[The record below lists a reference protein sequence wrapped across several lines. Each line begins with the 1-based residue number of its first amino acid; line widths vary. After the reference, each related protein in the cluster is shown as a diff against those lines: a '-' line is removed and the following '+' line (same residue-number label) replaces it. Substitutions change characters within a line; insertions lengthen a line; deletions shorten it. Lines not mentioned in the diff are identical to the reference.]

1 VNNMNTLFQANKAI
15 VYFTIMALVL
25 LFVGLNQS
33 WALALGII
41 NMSLISAIMALGVNI
56 QWGYAGLMNVGIMGF
71 AALGGVSVVLIAQQ
85 PVTEAVDAGGIKM
98 LIALIMGAATITA
111 GILLNRRGVNK
122 WLIAA
127 IVVTGYLFTRYY
139 FSEAADIIEKVDPAI
154 TGYLGGF
161 GLPIAFSWI
170 VGGVIAAGAA
180 WWVGKITLGLRTD
193 YLAIATLG
201 ISEIILYVI
210 KNEDWFVRGL
220 KNVYGLPRPV
230 PYEVDMQQSEWFQ
243 NVVTWIHKSEL
254 QLLSQ
259 TEQIDKLSDYVRE
272 AAVVFVK
279 LCYSGLFIAIL
290 VALIVLSNLA
300 LNSPW
305 GRKVRAIRDNEV
317 AASAMGKDI
326 KRQHLQIFVLGS
338 AIVGIAGALLVTYDG
353 IFIPTAYLPL
363 RFTFLIWVMVILG
376 GSGNN
381 MGSVLGAFIIW
392 FIWIQSGPM
401 GLWFV
406 EMLSNNMSE
415 GSTSLEFI
423 EDRVHYLR
431 LVFMG
436 SILLLIMRFSP
447 SGLLPEKNKE
457 LQFCCKWLLH

>member
-1 VNNMNTLFQANKAI
+1 MNNMNTLFQANKAI

-127 IVVTGYLFTRYY
+127 IVVIGYLFTRYY

-436 SILLLIMRFSP
+436 TILLLIMRFSP

-457 LQFCCKWLLH
+457 L

>member
-1 VNNMNTLFQANKAI
+1 MSNIKAIWETNKAI
-15 VYFTIMALVL
+15 ASFAIMGLIL
-25 LFVGLNQS
+25 LFVGMNQS
-33 WALALGII
+33 WALALGIF

-56 QWGYAGLMNVGIMGF
+56 QWGYAGLFNVGIMGF

-85 PVTEAVDAGGIKM
+85 PVTEAIDAGGMKM
-98 LIALIMGAATITA
+98 FLSLIIGAVTVIT
-111 GILLNRRGVNK
+111 GVLLNRRGVNK
-122 WLIAA
+122 WLTAL
-127 IVVTGYLFTRYY
+127 VVIIGYLITRYY
-139 FSEAADIIEKVDPAI
+139 FSEAAELIEKVDPAI

-161 GLPIAFSWI
+161 GLPVAFSWI
-170 VGGVIAAGAA
+170 VGGLAAAAAA
-180 WWVGKITLGLRTD
+180 WWIGKITLGLRTD

-243 NVVTWIHKSEL
+243 NIIAWLHKSEL
-254 QLLSQ
+254 QLLAQS
-259 TEQIDKLSDYVRE
+259 EQIDQLGDYVRE

-290 VALIVLSNLA
+290 GAFIILSNLA

-317 AASAMGKDI
+317 AASAMGKNI
-326 KRQHLQIFVLGS
+326 KRQHLQIFVIGS
-338 AIVGIAGALLVTYDG
+338 AIVGVAGALLVTYDG
-353 IFIPTAYLPL
+353 IFIPTAYQPL

-381 MGSVLGAFIIW
+381 LGSVLGAFIIW
-392 FIWIQSGPM
+392 FIWIQAGPM
-401 GLWFV
+401 GLWVV
-406 EMLSNNMSE
+406 EMLGNNMQE
-415 GSTSLEFI
+415 GSALLEFI

-436 SILLLIMRFSP
+436 TILLLIMRFSP
-447 SGLLPEKNKE
+447 GGILPEKNKE
-457 LQFCCKWLLH
+457 L

>member
-1 VNNMNTLFQANKAI
+1 MNNITAIWEANKAI
-15 VYFTIMALVL
+15 ASFAIMGLIL
-25 LFVGLNQS
+25 LFVGMNQS
-33 WALALGII
+33 WALALGIF

-56 QWGYAGLMNVGIMGF
+56 QWGYAGLFNVGIMGF

-85 PVTEAVDAGGIKM
+85 PVTEAIDAGGMKM
-98 LIALIMGAATITA
+98 FLSLIIGAVTVIT
-111 GILLNRRGVNK
+111 GVLLNRRGVNK
-122 WLIAA
+122 WLTAA
-127 IVVTGYLFTRYY
+127 VVIIGYLITRYY
-139 FSEAADIIEKVDPAI
+139 FSEAADLIEKVDPAI

-161 GLPIAFSWI
+161 GFPVAFSWV
-170 VGGVIAAGAA
+170 VGGLAAAGAA
-180 WWVGKITLGLRTD
+180 WWIGKITLGLRTD

-230 PYEVDMQQSEWFQ
+230 PYEVNMQQSEWFQ
-243 NVVTWIHKSEL
+243 NIIAWLHKSEL
-254 QLLSQ
+254 QLLTQS
-259 TEQIDKLSDYVRE
+259 EQIDQLGDYVRE

-290 VALIVLSNLA
+290 GAFIILSNLA

-326 KRQHLQIFVLGS
+326 KRQHLQIFVIGS
-338 AIVGIAGALLVTYDG
+338 AIVGVAGALLVTYDG
-353 IFIPTAYLPL
+353 IFIPTAYQPL

-381 MGSVLGAFIIW
+381 LGSVLGAFIIW
-392 FIWIQSGPM
+392 FIWIQAGPM
-401 GLWFV
+401 GLWVV
-406 EMLSNNMSE
+406 EMLGNNMQE
-415 GSTSLEFI
+415 GSALLEFI

-436 SILLLIMRFSP
+436 TILLLIMRFSP
-447 SGLLPEKNKE
+447 GGILPEKNKE
-457 LQFCCKWLLH
+457 L

>member
-1 VNNMNTLFQANKAI
+1 MNNLNTILQANKAI
-15 VYFTIMALVL
+15 AYFAIMAFIL

-56 QWGYAGLMNVGIMGF
+56 QWGYAGLFNVGIMGF

-85 PVTEAVDAGGIKM
+85 PVTEAIDVGGMKM
-98 LIALIMGAATITA
+98 LIALIFGAVTIAA
-111 GILLNRRGVNK
+111 GILLNRRRFNK
-122 WLIAA
+122 WLTAF
-127 IVVTGYLFTRYY
+127 IVVIGYLITRHY
-139 FSEAADIIEKVDPAI
+139 FSEASDLIEKVDPAI

-161 GLPIAFSWI
+161 GLPVAFSWV
-170 VGGVIAAGAA
+170 VGGFAAAIAA
-180 WWVGKITLGLRTD
+180 WLIGKITLGLRTD

-230 PYEVDMQQSEWFQ
+230 PYEVDMQKSEWLQ
-243 NVVTWIHKSEL
+243 NIVAWIHQSEL

-259 TEQIDKLSDYVRE
+259 SEQIVRLGDYVRE
-272 AAVVFVK
+272 SAVVFVK
-279 LCYSGLFIAIL
+279 LCYSGLFISIL
-290 VALIVLSNLA
+290 VAFIVLSNLA

-338 AIVGIAGALLVTYDG
+338 AIVGVAGALLVTYDG
-353 IFIPTAYLPL
+353 IFIPTAYQPL

-406 EMLSNNMSE
+406 DILSNTMQE
-415 GSTSLEFI
+415 GSASLEFI

-436 SILLLIMRFSP
+436 AILLLIMRFSP
-447 SGLLPEKNKE
+447 GGLLPEKNKE
-457 LQFCCKWLLH
+457 L

>member
-1 VNNMNTLFQANKAI
+1 MNNLNTILQANKAI
-15 VYFTIMALVL
+15 AYFAIMAFIL

-56 QWGYAGLMNVGIMGF
+56 QWGYAGLFNVGIMGF

-85 PVTEAVDAGGIKM
+85 PVTEAIDLGGIKM
-98 LIALIMGAATITA
+98 LIALIFGAVTIAA

-122 WLIAA
+122 WLTTL
-127 IVVTGYLFTRYY
+127 IVVIGYLITRHY
-139 FSEAADIIEKVDPAI
+139 FSEASDLIEKVDPAI

-161 GLPIAFSWI
+161 GLPVAFSWV
-170 VGGVIAAGAA
+170 VGGFAAAIAA
-180 WWVGKITLGLRTD
+180 WLIGKITLGLRTD

-230 PYEVDMQQSEWFQ
+230 PYEVDMQKSEWLQ
-243 NVVTWIHKSEL
+243 NIVAWIHKSEL

-259 TEQIDKLSDYVRE
+259 SEQIEKLGDYVRE

-279 LCYSGLFIAIL
+279 LCYSGLFISIL
-290 VALIVLSNLA
+290 VAFIVLSNLA

-338 AIVGIAGALLVTYDG
+338 AIVGVAGALLVTYDG
-353 IFIPTAYLPL
+353 IFIPTAYQPL

-406 EMLSNNMSE
+406 DMLSNNMQE

-436 SILLLIMRFSP
+436 AILLLIMRFSP
-447 SGLLPEKNKE
+447 GGLLPEKNKE
-457 LQFCCKWLLH
+457 L

>member
-1 VNNMNTLFQANKAI
+1 
-15 VYFTIMALVL
+15 
-25 LFVGLNQS
+25 
-33 WALALGII
+33 
-41 NMSLISAIMALGVNI
+41 MSLISAIMALGVNI
-56 QWGYAGLMNVGIMGF
+56 QWGYAGLFNVGIMGF

-85 PVTEAVDAGGIKM
+85 PVTEAIDAGGMKM
-98 LIALIMGAATITA
+98 FLSLVIGAVTIIT
-111 GILLNRRGVNK
+111 GVLLNRRGVNK
-122 WLIAA
+122 WLTAA
-127 IVVTGYLFTRYY
+127 VVIIGYLITRYY
-139 FSEAADIIEKVDPAI
+139 FSEAADLIEKVDPAI

-161 GLPIAFSWI
+161 GLPVAFSWV
-170 VGGVIAAGAA
+170 VGGLAAAGAA
-180 WWVGKITLGLRTD
+180 WWIGKITLGLRTD

-243 NVVTWIHKSEL
+243 NIIAWLHKSEL
-254 QLLSQ
+254 QLLTQS
-259 TEQIDKLSDYVRE
+259 EQIDQLGDYVRE

-290 VALIVLSNLA
+290 GAFIILSNLA

-326 KRQHLQIFVLGS
+326 KRQHLQIFVIGS
-338 AIVGIAGALLVTYDG
+338 AIVGVAGALLVTYDG
-353 IFIPTAYLPL
+353 IFIPTAYQPL

-381 MGSVLGAFIIW
+381 LGSVLGAFIIW
-392 FIWIQSGPM
+392 FIWIQAGPM
-401 GLWFV
+401 GLWVV
-406 EMLSNNMSE
+406 EMLGNNMQE
-415 GSTSLEFI
+415 GSALLEFI

-436 SILLLIMRFSP
+436 TILLLIMRFSP
-447 SGLLPEKNKE
+447 GGILPEKNKE
-457 LQFCCKWLLH
+457 L

>member
-1 VNNMNTLFQANKAI
+1 MNNLNTILQANKAI
-15 VYFTIMALVL
+15 AYFAIMAFIL

-56 QWGYAGLMNVGIMGF
+56 QWGYAGLFNVGIMGF

-85 PVTEAVDAGGIKM
+85 PVTEAIDVGGMKM
-98 LIALIMGAATITA
+98 LIALIFGAVTIAA
-111 GILLNRRGVNK
+111 GILLNRRGVNQ
-122 WLIAA
+122 WLTTL
-127 IVVTGYLFTRYY
+127 IVVIGYLITRHY
-139 FSEAADIIEKVDPAI
+139 FSEASDLIEKVDPAI

-161 GLPIAFSWI
+161 GLPVAFSWV
-170 VGGVIAAGAA
+170 VGGFAAAIAA
-180 WWVGKITLGLRTD
+180 WLIGKITLGLRTD

-230 PYEVDMQQSEWFQ
+230 PYEVDMQKSEWLQ
-243 NVVTWIHKSEL
+243 NIVAWIHQSEL

-259 TEQIDKLSDYVRE
+259 SEQIVRLGDYVRE
-272 AAVVFVK
+272 SAVVFVK
-279 LCYSGLFIAIL
+279 LCYSGLFISIL
-290 VALIVLSNLA
+290 VAFIVLSNLA

-338 AIVGIAGALLVTYDG
+338 AIVGVAGALLVTYDG
-353 IFIPTAYLPL
+353 IFIPTAYQPL

-406 EMLSNNMSE
+406 DILSN
-415 GSTSLEFI
+415 
-423 EDRVHYLR
+423 
-431 LVFMG
+431 
-436 SILLLIMRFSP
+436 
-447 SGLLPEKNKE
+447 
-457 LQFCCKWLLH
+457 

>member
-111 GILLNRRGVNK
+111 GILLNRRGMNK

-161 GLPIAFSWI
+161 GFPIAFSWI

-436 SILLLIMRFSP
+436 TILLLIMRFSP

-457 LQFCCKWLLH
+457 L

>member
-1 VNNMNTLFQANKAI
+1 MNTLFQANKAI

-290 VALIVLSNLA
+290 VSLIVLSNLA

-436 SILLLIMRFSP
+436 TILLLIMRFSP

-457 LQFCCKWLLH
+457 L

>member
-1 VNNMNTLFQANKAI
+1 MNNITAIWEANKAI
-15 VYFTIMALVL
+15 ASFAIMGLIL
-25 LFVGLNQS
+25 LFVGMNQS
-33 WALALGII
+33 WALALGIF

-56 QWGYAGLMNVGIMGF
+56 QWGYAGLFNVGIMGF

-85 PVTEAVDAGGIKM
+85 PVTEAIDAGGMKM
-98 LIALIMGAATITA
+98 FLSLVIGAVTVIT
-111 GILLNRRGVNK
+111 GVLLNRRGVNK
-122 WLIAA
+122 WLTAA
-127 IVVTGYLFTRYY
+127 VVIIGYLITRYY
-139 FSEAADIIEKVDPAI
+139 FSEAADLIGKVDPAI

-161 GLPIAFSWI
+161 GLPVAFSWV
-170 VGGVIAAGAA
+170 VGGLAAAGAA
-180 WWVGKITLGLRTD
+180 WWIGKITLGLRTD

-230 PYEVDMQQSEWFQ
+230 PYEVNMQQSEWFQ
-243 NVVTWIHKSEL
+243 NIIAWLHKSEL
-254 QLLSQ
+254 QLLTQS
-259 TEQIDKLSDYVRE
+259 EQIDQLGDYVRE

-290 VALIVLSNLA
+290 GAFIILSNLA

-326 KRQHLQIFVLGS
+326 KRQHLQIFVIGS
-338 AIVGIAGALLVTYDG
+338 AIVGVAGALLVTYDG
-353 IFIPTAYLPL
+353 IFIPTAYQPL

-381 MGSVLGAFIIW
+381 LGSVLGAFIIW
-392 FIWIQSGPM
+392 FIWIQAGPM
-401 GLWFV
+401 GLWVV
-406 EMLSNNMSE
+406 EMLGNNMQE
-415 GSTSLEFI
+415 GSALLEFI

-436 SILLLIMRFSP
+436 TILLLIMRFSP
-447 SGLLPEKNKE
+447 GGILPEKNKE
-457 LQFCCKWLLH
+457 L

>member
-1 VNNMNTLFQANKAI
+1 MNNLNTILQANKAI
-15 VYFTIMALVL
+15 AYFAIMAFIL

-56 QWGYAGLMNVGIMGF
+56 QWGYAGLFNVGIMGF

-85 PVTEAVDAGGIKM
+85 PVTEAIDVGGIKM
-98 LIALIMGAATITA
+98 LIALIFGAVTIAA
-111 GILLNRRGVNK
+111 GILLNRRRFNK
-122 WLIAA
+122 WLTAF
-127 IVVTGYLFTRYY
+127 IVVIGYLITRHY
-139 FSEAADIIEKVDPAI
+139 FSEASDLIEKVDPAI

-161 GLPIAFSWI
+161 GLPVAFSWV
-170 VGGVIAAGAA
+170 VGGFAAAIAA
-180 WWVGKITLGLRTD
+180 WLIGKITLGLRTD

-230 PYEVDMQQSEWFQ
+230 PYEVDMQKSEWLQ
-243 NVVTWIHKSEL
+243 NIVAWIHKSEL

-259 TEQIDKLSDYVRE
+259 SEQIEKLGDYVRE

-279 LCYSGLFIAIL
+279 LCYSGLFISIL
-290 VALIVLSNLA
+290 VAFIVLSNLA

-338 AIVGIAGALLVTYDG
+338 AIVGVAGALLVTYDG
-353 IFIPTAYLPL
+353 IFIPTAYQPL

-406 EMLSNNMSE
+406 DILSNNMQE

-436 SILLLIMRFSP
+436 AILLLIMRFSP
-447 SGLLPEKNKE
+447 GGLLPEKNKE
-457 LQFCCKWLLH
+457 L

>member
-1 VNNMNTLFQANKAI
+1 MNNMNTLFQANKAI

-243 NVVTWIHKSEL
+243 NVVNWIHKSEL

-436 SILLLIMRFSP
+436 TILLLIMRFSP

-457 LQFCCKWLLH
+457 L

>member
-1 VNNMNTLFQANKAI
+1 MNNMNTLFQANKAI

-290 VALIVLSNLA
+290 VVLIVLSNLA

-436 SILLLIMRFSP
+436 TILLLIMRFSP

-457 LQFCCKWLLH
+457 L

>member
-1 VNNMNTLFQANKAI
+1 MNNMKTFFQANKVIA
-15 VYFTIMALVL
+15 YFTIMALVL

-85 PVTEAVDAGGIKM
+85 PVSEAVDAGGIKM
-98 LIALIMGAATITA
+98 LIALIMGATTITT
-111 GILLNRRGVNK
+111 GILLNRRGINK
-122 WLIAA
+122 WLITA

-139 FSEAADIIEKVDPAI
+139 FSEAADVIEKVDPAI

-170 VGGVIAAGAA
+170 VGGLIAAGAA

-243 NVVTWIHKSEL
+243 NFIAWIHKSEL

-259 TEQIDKLSDYVRE
+259 SDQIDKLSDYVRE

-290 VALIVLSNLA
+290 VSLIVLSNLA

-338 AIVGIAGALLVTYDG
+338 AIVGVAGALLVTYDG

-406 EMLSNNMSE
+406 EILSNNMAE
-415 GSTSLEFI
+415 GSSSLEFI

-436 SILLLIMRFSP
+436 TILLLIMRFSP
-447 SGLLPEKNKE
+447 SGLLPEKNKQ
-457 LQFCCKWLLH
+457 L